1 MQIKL
6 YKFYMENR
14 SRSNEEQK
22 KGSILFQ
29 DFQNLQRIWTAPL
42 VLRYNSDKYEQ
53 VQQKKRDNMD
63 TDEES
68 DGSLKDFIDDD
79 DSNESS
85 SDDSLESDNSD
96 DEVMSINS
104 DEPLKKSKK
113 MKKKK
118 NAPAPRRTRAS
129 RAEGKHSGGFVN
141 KDYNFVFVFCR
152 KTI

>member
-1 MQIKL
+1 MSPMQIKL

-53 VQQKKRDNMD
+53 VQKKKRDNMD
-63 TDEES
+63 SDEES

-79 DSNESS
+79 GSAESS
-85 SDDSLESDNSD
+85 SDDTLESDNSD

-113 MKKKK
+113 IMKKK
-118 NAPAPRRTRAS
+118 NTPAPRRTRAMK
-129 RAEGKHSGGFVN
+129 AEGKH
-141 KDYNFVFVFCR
+141 
-152 KTI
+152 

>member
-1 MQIKL
+1 MSPMQIKL

-63 TDEES
+63 TDEDS

-79 DSNESS
+79 DSAESS
-85 SDDSLESDNSD
+85 SDDTLESDNSD

-113 MKKKK
+113 TKKKK
-118 NAPAPRRTRAS
+118 NAPTARKTRAM
-129 RAEGKHSGGFVN
+129 RAEGKHS
-141 KDYNFVFVFCR
+141 R
-152 KTI
+152 LI

>member
-63 TDEES
+63 SDEES
-68 DGSLKDFIDDD
+68 DGSIKDFIDDD
-79 DSNESS
+79 DSEDSS
-85 SDDSLESDNSD
+85 SDNSLESDNSD

-113 MKKKK
+113 TKKKK
-118 NAPAPRRTRAS
+118 NAPTARRTRAM
-129 RAEGKHSGGFVN
+129 RAEGENSH
-141 KDYNFVFVFCR
+141 
-152 KTI
+152 